1 MEFEKRLRQKEEKE
15 DLILT
20 RSYADD
26 VIEITKKQS
35 EESKEET
42 DCLEKAIQALKEL
55 TLQEGDPRSAG
66 QDLPRNKN
74 EKEHDEKEEMKVREV
89 EAELTEQNKI
99 FMNEDITK
107 SEDLRISVERCTL
120 KNEYLEVGTTAPNQ
134 EDDIQQ
140 STQLEAL

>member
-1 MEFEKRLRQKEEKE
+1 MEFEKRLRQKEEKD

-42 DCLEKAIQALKEL
+42 DGLEKAIQALKEL

-89 EAELTEQNKI
+89 YPEAELTEQNKI

-134 EDDIQQ
+134 EDDI
-140 STQLEAL
+140 